1 MSEGVESEEHLST
14 LGPEVLSGPLVKSDP
29 ESDIKL
35 EPKKLEIAES
45 STIITSEKINE
56 VPESLQKDQLSA
68 EIKIESKVDSLTTIL
83 KHKLESEESPAIK
96 RSKSV
101 SSKPSL
107 SPTPT
112 PIPQTTTDPSL
123 KTTTSDLLK
132 QSGRTPDEII
142 DGCDLRKFL
151 NKTLTPYLL
160 SGLNEMTAKWE
171 AGEFNNELYNDKKVL
186 LIFSEVL
193 KNLADKQ

>member
-1 MSEGVESEEHLST
+1 MSEGVESEEHLPTPTS
-14 LGPEVLSGPLVKSDP
+14 EVLSGLLVKPDP
-29 ESDIKL
+29 ESETKL

-45 STIITSEKINE
+45 STIVTSEKIHE
-56 VPESLQKDQLSA
+56 ASESLQKGQSLE
-68 EIKIESKVDSLTTIL
+68 EIKIESKLDNLTTIL
-83 KHKLESEESPAIK
+83 KHKLEPEESPAIK

-123 KTTTSDLLK
+123 KTTKSDLLK

-142 DGCDLRKFL
+142 DGCDLRKFF

-160 SGLNEMTAKWE
+160 QGLNEMTTKWE
-171 AGEFNNELYNDKKVL
+171 AGEFNNETYDDKRVL
-186 LIFSEVL
+186 LIFSEIL
-193 KNLADKQ
+193 KDLSKKE